1 MQTERIVSQVI
12 ALNLDWFGNKEEN
25 MKPTKLRLTSS
36 ILEKTPGLKVTPII
50 DHDPEIYGRVYHQ
63 GVLIGHVTY
72 TGRVELLRGQSRH
85 KVLFKILDKA
95 T

>member
-1 MQTERIVSQVI
+1 
-12 ALNLDWFGNKEEN
+12 

-36 ILEKTPGLKVTPII
+36 ILEKTSGLKVTPIV
-50 DHDPEIYGRVYHQ
+50 DHDPEIYGRVYFD
-63 GVLIGHVTY
+63 GILIGHVTF

-95 T
+95 A

>member
-1 MQTERIVSQVI
+1 MQTKRIVSQVI
-12 ALNLDWFGNKEEN
+12 ALNWFGNKKEN

-36 ILEKTPGLKVTPII
+36 ILEKTPGLKVNPIA

-63 GVLIGHVTY
+63 GVLIGYVTY
-72 TGRVELLRGQSRH
+72 TGRVELLRGMSCH
-85 KVLFKILDKA
+85 KGLFKILDKA

>member
-1 MQTERIVSQVI
+1 MQTKRIVSQVI

-50 DHDPEIYGRVYHQ
+50 DHDHEIYGRVYFD
-63 GVLIGHVTY
+63 GILIGYVTY
-72 TGRVELLRGQSRH
+72 TGRVELLRGKSCH

>member
-1 MQTERIVSQVI
+1 MSQVI

-36 ILEKTPGLKVTPII
+36 ILEKTPGLKISPII

-63 GVLIGHVTY
+63 GVLIGYVTF

-95 T
+95 A

>member
-1 MQTERIVSQVI
+1 
-12 ALNLDWFGNKEEN
+12 
-25 MKPTKLRLTSS
+25 MKPTKLRLTSL
-36 ILEKTPGLKVTPII
+36 ILEKTPGLKVSPII
-50 DHDPEIYGRVYHQ
+50 DHDPEIYGRVHFD
-63 GVLIGHVTY
+63 GILIGYVTF

>member
-1 MQTERIVSQVI
+1 
-12 ALNLDWFGNKEEN
+12 
-25 MKPTKLRLTSS
+25 MKPTKLRLTYS
-36 ILEKTPGLKVTPII
+36 ILEKTPGLKVNPIV
-50 DHDPEIYGRVYHQ
+50 DPEIYGRVYFD

-72 TGRVELLRGQSRH
+72 TGRVELLRGMSRH

>member
-1 MQTERIVSQVI
+1 MQTKRIVSQAI

-36 ILEKTPGLKVTPII
+36 ILEKTPGLKVSPII

-63 GVLIGHVTY
+63 GVLIGYVTY
-72 TGRVELLRGQSRH
+72 TGRVELLRGKSHH
-85 KVLFKILDKA
+85 KTLFKILDKA
-95 T
+95 A

>member
-1 MQTERIVSQVI
+1 
-12 ALNLDWFGNKEEN
+12 

-36 ILEKTPGLKVTPII
+36 ILKKAPGLKVSPII
-50 DHDPEIYGRVYHQ
+50 DHDPEIYGRVYFD
-63 GVLIGHVTY
+63 GVLIGYVTF

-95 T
+95 AQTARPSACIL

>member
-1 MQTERIVSQVI
+1 MI

-50 DHDPEIYGRVYHQ
+50 DHDPEIYGRVYFD
-63 GVLIGHVTY
+63 GILIGHVTF
-72 TGRVELLRGQSRH
+72 TGRVELLRGKSHH
-85 KVLFKILDKA
+85 KILFKILDKA
-95 T
+95 A

>member
-1 MQTERIVSQVI
+1 
-12 ALNLDWFGNKEEN
+12 

-36 ILEKTPGLKVTPII
+36 TLGSFPGLKVSPIV

-63 GVLIGHVTY
+63 GVLIGYVTY
-72 TGRVELLRGQSRH
+72 TGRVELLRGMSRH

-95 T
+95 A

>member
-1 MQTERIVSQVI
+1 
-12 ALNLDWFGNKEEN
+12 

-36 ILEKTPGLKVTPII
+36 TLESFPGLKVSPIV

-63 GVLIGHVTY
+63 GVLIGYVTF
-72 TGRVELLRGQSRH
+72 TGRVELLRGMSRH
-85 KVLFKILDKA
+85 KNLFKVLGKA

>member
-1 MQTERIVSQVI
+1 
-12 ALNLDWFGNKEEN
+12 

-36 ILEKTPGLKVTPII
+36 ILEKTPGLKVSPIV
-50 DHDPEIYGRVYHQ
+50 DHDPEIYGRMYFD

-72 TGRVELLRGQSRH
+72 TGRVELLRGMSHH
-85 KVLFKILDKA
+85 KTLFKILDKA

>member
-1 MQTERIVSQVI
+1 
-12 ALNLDWFGNKEEN
+12 

-36 ILEKTPGLKVTPII
+36 ILEKTPELKVTPIV
-50 DHDPEIYGRVYHQ
+50 DHDPEVYGRVYHQ
-63 GVLIGHVTY
+63 GVLIGHTTF
-72 TGRVELLRGQSRH
+72 TGRVELLRGMSRH

>member
-1 MQTERIVSQVI
+1 MQTKRIVSQAI

-36 ILEKTPGLKVTPII
+36 ILEKTPGLKVSPII

-63 GVLIGHVTY
+63 GVLIGYVTF
-72 TGRVELLRGQSRH
+72 TGRVELLRGKSHH
-85 KVLFKILDKA
+85 KTLFKILDKA
-95 T
+95 A